1 MEILKFSEPPKRSG
15 RSRSSNKSG
24 LMPLVSFG
32 IAVLVLGGMS
42 TTLAGTITL
51 NSSGNV
57 EFGQGIVTT
66 AACDTS
72 VKVVPS
78 TTYETSTATF
88 KVSQLVLSG
97 IGIAASDTTSA
108 TQVSSGCLGKIF
120 TVRAYNSVGTALDF
134 TPTTGSASPFVSC
147 TLMADTATALTA
159 GANPTSPTTGF
170 AATKSGSWL
179 QLTATAPIGDGTNT
193 GVVTLSTFTLPATVE
208 KITLETSQ

>member
-66 AACDTS
+66 AACDSS
-72 VKVVPS
+72 VRVVPA
-78 TTYETSTATF
+78 TTYDTATSTFA
-88 KVSQLVLSG
+88 VSQLVVDG
-97 IGIAASDTTSA
+97 IGVASSDTTSA
-108 TQVSSGCLGKIF
+108 TQISNGCLGKLF
-120 TVRAYNSVGTALDF
+120 TFKAYTDTGVALSF
-134 TPTTGSASPFVSC
+134 TPTGQAATDSISFRLMSDTG
-147 TLMADTATALTA
+147 TAETQQ
-159 GANPTSPTTGF
+159 PTVITTGIT
-170 AATKSGSWL
+170 ATKSGDFKA
-179 QLTATAPIGDGTNT
+179 LTGTAPGNPGTNT
-193 GVVTLSTFTLPATVE
+193 GVVTLGSFRLPATVVR
-208 KITLETSQ
+208 ITLETSQ

>member
-72 VKVVPS
+72 VKVTPS
-78 TTYETSTATF
+78 TTFTAGEF
-88 KVSQLVLSG
+88 KVNQVVLSG
-97 IGIAASDTTSA
+97 IGIAATDTTSA
-108 TQVSSGCLGKIF
+108 TQVASGCLNKIF
-120 TVRAYNSVGTALDF
+120 TVRAYNSAGTALDF
-134 TPTTGSASPFVSC
+134 TPTSGSASPFISFK
-147 TLMADTATALTA
+147 LMQDTATALTA
-159 GANPTSPTTGF
+159 GANPTNTTTGF
-170 AATKSGSWL
+170 TSEKSGYWL
-179 QLTATAPIGDGTNT
+179 AKTDTAPIGDGTNT
-193 GVVTLSTFTLPATVE
+193 GVVTLTTFTLPATVE

>member
-1 MEILKFSEPPKRSG
+1 
-15 RSRSSNKSG
+15 
-24 LMPLVSFG
+24 MPLVSFG

-78 TTYETSTATF
+78 TTYETGTATF
-88 KVSQLVLSG
+88 KVNQVVISG
-97 IGIAASDTTSA
+97 IGIAATDTTSA
-108 TQVSSGCLGKIF
+108 TQVASGCLGKVF
-120 TVRAYNSVGTALDF
+120 TMRAYNSVGTALNF
-134 TPTTGSASPFVSC
+134 TPTTGSASPFVSF

-170 AATKSGSWL
+170 AATKSGYWL
-179 QLTATAPIGDGTNT
+179 TTTDTAPIGDGTNT
-193 GVVTLSTFTLPATVE
+193 GVVTISTFTLPATVE

>member
-32 IAVLVLGGMS
+32 IAVMVLGGMS

-72 VKVVPS
+72 VKVTPS
-78 TTYETSTATF
+78 TTFDTSTSTF
-88 KVSQLVLSG
+88 KVNQIVFSG
-97 IGIAASDTTSA
+97 IGIAATDTRSA
-108 TQVSSGCLGKIF
+108 TQVASGCLGKIF

-134 TPTTGSASPFVSC
+134 TPTTGSVSPFVSF

-159 GANPTSPTTGF
+159 GANPTNTTTGF
-170 AATKSGSWL
+170 ASTKSGYWL
-179 QLTATAPIGDGTNT
+179 ERTDTAPIGSGTNT
-193 GVVTLSTFTLPATVE
+193 GVITISTFTLPATVE
-208 KITLETSQ
+208 KDSGLALF